1 MSKKGLGKG
10 LDALF
15 WDEKQPAEKA
25 NQQMVNISELIPNKH
40 QPRRKFDED
49 SLNELVE
56 SIKLHGVLQ
65 PLAVRKLD
73 SGGYEIIAG
82 ERRWRAARAA
92 GALEVPVFIVE
103 ADESKAA
110 ELALVENL
118 QREDLNPI
126 EEAEGLRSLMREF
139 SLTQEQAAH
148 RVGRSRSAVANSIRL
163 LTLADP
169 VRDLLMNEKLSAGH
183 AKALLALNDEKLQTD
198 TANAIVNN
206 DLSVRQTETL
216 IKKLLQK
223 SDMEEESKGGIKVN
237 YLEEI
242 ERKLSN
248 KLGRRVKLVN
258 GRKKG
263 RIELEYYGNDDLE
276 ALIAV
281 LETLSLRTPHHL
293 GGNRIG

>member
-15 WDEKQPAEKA
+15 WEENRTIEKSD
-25 NQQMVNISELIPNKH
+25 QQLVSISELEPNKH
-40 QPRRKFDED
+40 QPRRRFDED
-49 SLNELVE
+49 ALNELAE
-56 SIKLHGVLQ
+56 SIKQHGVLQ
-65 PLAVRKLD
+65 PLAVRRLGG
-73 SGGYEIIAG
+73 GGYEIIAG
-82 ERRWRAARAA
+82 ERRWRAARLA
-92 GALEVPVFIVE
+92 GISEVPVFIVE
-103 ADESKAA
+103 ADERKAA

-139 SLTQEQAAH
+139 SLTQEQAAQ

-169 VRDLLMNEKLSAGH
+169 VRDLLINEKLSAGH

-198 TANAIVNN
+198 TATAIINN

-216 IKKLLQK
+216 IKKLIQK
-223 SDMEEESKGGIKVN
+223 SEKEEDAKGGIKVN

-242 ERKLSN
+242 ERRLSN

-263 RIELEYYGNDDLE
+263 RIELEYYGNEDLE
-276 ALIAV
+276 ALIGI
-281 LETLSLRTPHHL
+281 LETLSL
-293 GGNRIG
+293 